1 MTSTMTSTMSESG
14 FPLWGEDI
22 QRTINMCSGLVA
34 LTREDFIN
42 PPRIPTSDELESNFL
57 SSINYVTRSPTYE
70 SFVPGSISAR
80 PRSLYRQPGNDKS
93 KKLNK
98 ITILKKCIKRLQ

>member
-1 MTSTMTSTMSESG
+1 MTSTMSE
-14 FPLWGEDI
+14 EDI

-42 PPRIPTSDELESNFL
+42 PPRIPTSEELESNFL

-70 SFVPGSISAR
+70 QERTWNSSSVPG
-80 PRSLYRQPGNDKS
+80 RSLYRQPGNRNETQ
-93 KKLNK
+93 KKIVKKYRK
-98 ITILKKCIKRLQ
+98 IAN